1 MAITQEFK
9 EFCEHMGFDA
19 ESAVEKMKVEIAGQI
34 RFEDLPVSVVLRD
47 LQQMRKVGPS
57 VNAMIVEDFIANP
70 TASYGFI
77 ASRFHICK
85 MAIWRILKK
94 ESKDKPWLKSL
105 ILYKSSML
113 EGKGGVVGEGKGG
126 RKKAAGPSARGW

>member
-1 MAITQEFK
+1 MAMTQDFK
-9 EFCEHMGFDA
+9 EFCEYMGLDPEA
-19 ESAVEKMKVEIAGQI
+19 AYDKMKREMIGEVK
-34 RFEDLPVSVVLRD
+34 FEELPVSVVLRD
-47 LQQMRKVGPS
+47 IQKMRADGPS

-105 ILYKSSML
+105 ILYKSSMM
-113 EGKGGVVGEGKGG
+113 EGKGGGCRGGKG
-126 RKKAAGPSARGW
+126 RKKN